1 MIKFDRLDETTNN
14 VIDYAVNII
23 INELYDDIETDI
35 KFILKKSLSKEAG
48 WVSLNERNTTIGNMA
63 LTALENKLGMHYEYG
78 DFISKE
84 LNAFYWGFLSDIKAN
99 KDVIA
104 WLGNYLADEVEE
116 RQPENFWD
124 ELEVE

>member
-1 MIKFDRLDETTNN
+1 MIKYDRLDETTNN

-35 KFILKKSLSKEAG
+35 KFLLKKSQKGSG
-48 WVSLNERNTTIGNMA
+48 WVGLNERNTTIGNMA

-99 KDVIA
+99 KDVMV
-104 WLGNYLADEVEE
+104 WLGNYLADEVAE
-116 RQPENFWD
+116 RQPENFWHG
-124 ELEVE
+124 LEVE